1 MVCTRSKARSEA
13 RRLAFNQ
20 SYKNLTPA
28 QQIIKRHN
36 RFLARMW
43 KTPRDKRQQHRT
55 CVACLE
61 DFLTGPRRGPMMI
74 MACDHPIHM
83 DCFEQ
88 HASAYMDSQNLAF
101 SEEVDALPMHVVND
115 VFKKR
120 YISCVAVAHAPP
132 AACRFRCGICACLSE
147 ISCVNDTGRG
157 PGLFSRHDH
166 TKFQSCR
173 TKFQNLFIE
182 T

>member
-13 RRLAFNQ
+13 RRLAFDQ

-61 DFLTGPRRGPMMI
+61 DFVTGPRRGPMMI

-88 HASAYMDSQNLAF
+88 HASAYMDGQNLTF
-101 SEEVDALPMHVVND
+101 SEEELDALPMHVVND

-120 YISCVAVAHAPP
+120 YMLMRCGAPCP
-132 AACRFRCGICACLSE
+132 ACRMPLPMRHM
-147 ISCVNDTGRG
+147 CV
-157 PGLFSRHDH
+157 F
-166 TKFQSCR
+166 
-173 TKFQNLFIE
+173 E
-182 T
+182 